1 MSEKTDHRNLGS
13 TRDEKQDGAWEPN
26 QANFF
31 YYEKTATCERH
42 DGVKVT
48 YEISKHNRCPLCAAL
63 NKIAY
68 YETSD

>member
-1 MSEKTDHRNLGS
+1 MSEKTNPGKFESNSDQVR
-13 TRDEKQDGAWEPN
+13 QGASEPN

-48 YEISKHNRCPLCAAL
+48 YELSKHSRCPLCAAL

-68 YETSD
+68 YETLD